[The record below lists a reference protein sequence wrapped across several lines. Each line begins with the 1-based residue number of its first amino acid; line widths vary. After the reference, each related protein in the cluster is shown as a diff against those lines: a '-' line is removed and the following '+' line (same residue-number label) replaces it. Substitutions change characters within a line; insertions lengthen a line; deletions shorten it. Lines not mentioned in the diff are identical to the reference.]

1 MLVRPYHTTVSKQSK
16 WIVSVSDISAVNFIG
31 IKRSVSL
38 ILRRKLRCAV
48 YLCPFSFP
56 EPVVSWSLGLETT
69 GSLQIKYKPRGS
81 GTKITY
87 APQGKNVIS
96 YVALKLYA
104 ENAQK
109 AGV

>member
-38 ILRRKLRCAV
+38 ILRRKLRCEV
-48 YLCPFSFP
+48 YLCPFSSP

-81 GTKITY
+81 GTKRTY

-96 YVALKLYA
+96 YVALSNSWLKDGSA
-104 ENAQK
+104 
-109 AGV
+109 